1 MTGQVLWSHNG
12 RELVYNG
19 AMPLPASLVASIVS
33 AVIEA
38 AVQSS
43 AATPAQ
49 YEVYT
54 TTRTLPPEA
63 KLGVMKPPQGDGFL
77 VISGKSYPIGAA
89 AQFRSQQNLIV
100 MPQSIQDTKDVVY
113 VTDASGAIYRVWMLN
128 PTEVSALPK
137 N

>member
-1 MTGQVLWSHNG
+1 MTGQVLRSHNE

-43 AATPAQ
+43 TATPAQ
-49 YEVYT
+49 YEIYT

-63 KLGVMKPPQGDGFL
+63 KVGVMKPPQGDGSL
-77 VISGKSYPIGAA
+77 VIDGKSYPIGAA
-89 AQFRSQQNLIV
+89 AQFRSQQNRIV

-113 VTDASGAIYRVWMLN
+113 VTDASGAIYRVWMLS
-128 PTEVSALPK
+128 PTELSALPK